1 MFVFCISLVWVWW
14 GFFGGVGVFCGV
26 VSSERILMLFA
37 ALFFLLITICVYGR
51 GGAELC
57 PTQGTAER

>member
-1 MFVFCISLVWVWW
+1 MFVFCVYLVWVWW
-14 GFFGGVGVFCGV
+14 GFFGGVGFFLWGCFL
-26 VSSERILMLFA
+26 ERILMLFA